1 MSAPLE
7 RFARVLGRG
16 AASPTFRNWDLAGPH
31 DPLVRAG
38 VLRFDG
44 RLSAWPCPC
53 GSCGFPRLER
63 DGDGWSYWCEGEEG
77 RVFLSDAD
85 VTMWKLDGP
94 RFLALLADAFGC
106 RGRRDLVPW
115 RLVSLGVAA
124 DKLGGKRRE
133 IVVAR
138 RLGKA
143 DLDLLAKIPPGKCL
157 LVVCGAGMVSPEG
170 DLGLRTFSL
179 ADLVSAVTPRG
190 FEIDLDVVDDRLGAR
205 YGSVGG
211 RRRSD
216 ALRNHHK
223 LFAAVANH
231 YREIKDA
238 HYRMGVERRDEL
250 MKRLTPAV
258 VAREIGVVQQTVYS
272 LLQVS
277 MPLDKCRDIPL
288 ATLWRCCKEAELF
301 GLSINKGTG
310 VFTTVT
316 MALRSADGYARAAS

>member
-1 MSAPLE
+1 MSAPLD
-7 RFARVLGRG
+7 RFARVLGR
-16 AASPTFRNWDLAGPH
+16 ASSSPTFRNWDLAGPR

-38 VLRFDG
+38 VLRFAG
-44 RLSAWPCPC
+44 RLSAWPCDC
-53 GSCGFPRLER
+53 GACDFPALER
-63 DGDGWSYWCEGEEG
+63 DGAGWSYWCEGV
-77 RVFLSDAD
+77 RDRIRLSDAD
-85 VTMWKLDGP
+85 VTMWKLDGT
-94 RFLALLADAFGC
+94 RFLDRLADAFGC
-106 RGRRDLVPW
+106 RGRRDLVPG

-124 DKLGGKRRE
+124 DKLGGKHRE

-138 RLGKA
+138 RLGKS
-143 DLDLLAKIPPGKCL
+143 DLDLLAKVPPGKCL

-179 ADLVSAVTPRG
+179 ADLVSAVMPRG

-223 LFAAVANH
+223 VFVAVANH

-238 HYRMGVERRDEL
+238 HFRMGVEKRDEL
-250 MKRLTPAV
+250 MKRLTPAI
-258 VAREIGVVQQTVYS
+258 VAREVGVVQQTVYS

-277 MPLDKCRDIPL
+277 AQLAECRDIPL

-301 GLSINKGTG
+301 GLSINKGTS